1 MSEAQILNLD
11 ELIQTPRII
20 QLTEKTTGIKR
31 EINVTDVPSGVV
43 LELIKRESDLKT
55 KAKSEDESLFDW
67 MIDIAIKICQ
77 PSFPE
82 ISVEWI
88 TGNMNFNQLQQFLSF
103 VLEPLNKYIQGAIDE
118 AKKTMAAKSK
128 KTQTSNAPQRKRK
141 S

>member
-1 MSEAQILNLD
+1 MSDAQILNLD

-20 QLTEKTTGIKR
+20 QLTEKATGLKR

-43 LELIKRESDLKT
+43 LELIKRESDLKA
-55 KAKSEDESLFDW
+55 KAKAQDESLFDW
-67 MIDIAIKICQ
+67 MIDISIKICK

-88 TGNMNFNQLQQFLSF
+88 TDNMNFNQLQQFLSF
-103 VLEPLNKYIQGAIDE
+103 VLQPLNQYIQGAVDE
-118 AKKTMAAKSK
+118 AKKTMAVKA
-128 KTQTSNAPQRKRK
+128 KTQTSSKPRRKRK

>member
-1 MSEAQILNLD
+1 MSDAQILNLD

-20 QLTEKTTGIKR
+20 QLTEKATGIKR

-55 KAKSEDESLFDW
+55 KAKDQDETLFDW
-67 MIDIAIKICQ
+67 MIDISIKICQ

-88 TGNMNFNQLQQFLSF
+88 TGNMNFNQLQRFLSF
-103 VLEPLNKYIQGAIDE
+103 VLQPLNQYIQGAVDE
-118 AKKTMAAKSK
+118 AKKTMAAKVT
-128 KTQTSNAPQRKRK
+128 TQTSNAPRKKRRN
-141 S
+141 